1 MILFGKNELTNE
13 IAILFKNSLKVNI
26 RRQNMRKL
34 IDIQMKFGEV
44 DISKIEFDSRS
55 RDEIPKLL
63 MGFQEIYCNR
73 KVRDKVFTVLRDI
86 IPEDVDQHNGR
97 RGMDLWKILVLGTIR
112 LCCNWDYDKLMDIVN
127 NHKTI
132 RLMLGHS
139 SVYDE
144 YYYPLQTL
152 KDNLSLFTPEVLD
165 RINQIVLQHGHQ
177 LMGKKK
183 DEGLKGSCDSFVV
196 ETDVHYPTDI
206 NLLFDAMRK
215 VIVLTM
221 ALCDDL
227 GVSGWRKGVY
237 GIKKVKRYFRKA
249 QQLKRSTS
257 KDPAKKAIRERL
269 IIDAHMAYVELA
281 NSFID
286 RAKETIGCSSSTSL
300 TTDLRITEIQK
311 YIAHAERQ
319 MDQIRRRVLEGETI
333 PHHEKVFSIF
343 EEHTEWISKG
353 KAGVSQ
359 ELGLKVCV
367 VKDQFGFLLHHRV
380 MQRKTDDQIAV
391 AIIKETKE
399 RFPQFV
405 SCSFDKGFHSPENQ
419 KDLAVLLDK
428 VILPR
433 KGKLSAI
440 NKEIENSEEFKEA
453 RHKHSAIESSINAL
467 ENHGLDRC
475 LDHGI
480 HGFKRYVGLAVL
492 ARNIQ
497 ILGHILQQK
506 QLRRMQRLERRQRA
520 SLRAVL

>member
-1 MILFGKNELTNE
+1 MKLDFLPKRASVQVFVE
-13 IAILFKNSLKVNI
+13 K
-26 RRQNMRKL
+26 NMRKI

-44 DISKIEFDSRS
+44 DISKIEFDPRS

-63 MGFQEIYCNR
+63 MGLQEIYCNR
-73 KVRDKVFTVLRDI
+73 KVRDKVFKVLRGL
-86 IPEDVDQHNGR
+86 IPEGVDQHNGR

-112 LCCNWDYDKLMDIVN
+112 LSCNWDYDKLMDIAN

-139 SVYDE
+139 SVYDD

-152 KDNLSLFTPEVLD
+152 KDNLTLFTLEVLH
-165 RINQIVLQHGHQ
+165 RIDQIVVQHGHK
-177 LMGKKK
+177 LIGKKK
-183 DEGLKGSCDSFVV
+183 DEGLRASCDSFVV

-215 VIVLTM
+215 VIILIM

-227 GVSGWRKGVY
+227 GVSGWRKGLY
-237 GIKKVKRYFRKA
+237 NLKKVKKSFRKA

-257 KDPAKKAIRERL
+257 KEETKKAKRDQL
-269 IIDAHMAYVELA
+269 IIAAHMAYVELA
-281 NSFID
+281 SSFIE
-286 RAKETIGCSSSTSL
+286 RAKETIGSISSTNL
-300 TTDLRITEIQK
+300 MTNLRITEIK
-311 YIAHAERQ
+311 RFIAHAERQ

-333 PHHEKVFSIF
+333 PHHEKVFSLF
-343 EEHTEWISKG
+343 EEHTEWINKG

-380 MQRKTDDQIAV
+380 MQKETDDQIAV
-391 AIIKETKE
+391 PIIKETKE
-399 RFPQFV
+399 RFAQLI
-405 SCSFDKGFHSPENQ
+405 SCSFDKGFHSPNNQ
-419 KDLAVLLDK
+419 KDLAVLLEK

-433 KGKLSAI
+433 KGKLSSI
-440 NKEIENSEEFKEA
+440 NKEIENSEEFKES
-453 RHKHSAIESSINAL
+453 RRKHSAIESSINAL

-506 QLRRMQRLERRQRA
+506 QLQRVQRLERKQGNP
-520 SLRAVL
+520 LRAVL